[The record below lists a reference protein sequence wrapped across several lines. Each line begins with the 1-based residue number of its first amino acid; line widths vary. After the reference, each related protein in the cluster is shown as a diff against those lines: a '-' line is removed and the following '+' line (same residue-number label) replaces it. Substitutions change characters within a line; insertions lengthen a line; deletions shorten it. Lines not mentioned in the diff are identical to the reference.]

1 MPKEAGPA
9 ARRRLRF
16 PSPNHNVKD
25 LAGANQGSR
34 RRLLPGEP
42 EFGEARFLIA
52 PLTCVNVLFAGNS
65 RARLRGKDV

>member
-25 LAGANQGSR
+25 LADANQGLR

-52 PLTCVNVLFAGNS
+52 PLRCVNDLFARTS
-65 RARLRGKDV
+65 CARLRGKAV